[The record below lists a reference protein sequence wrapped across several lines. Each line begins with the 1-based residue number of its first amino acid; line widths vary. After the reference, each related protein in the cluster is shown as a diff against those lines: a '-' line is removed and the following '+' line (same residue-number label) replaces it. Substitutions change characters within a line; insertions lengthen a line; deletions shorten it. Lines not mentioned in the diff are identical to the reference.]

1 MKKLKFILES
11 REYFAIDDIEWKDI
25 KFVTTGKDDNLM
37 YLGVILPGDSEPLE
51 GLELTIQVV
60 MNALYQPHISL
71 PEELRGKGLTVKIY
85 RALVERLGHLYSG
98 KGRRQNPMIDRVW
111 AKLKMDP
118 TVRCAENSIGTACWL
133 PDDELG
139 NSLEDFLGAE

>member
-11 REYFAIDDIEWKDI
+11 REYFAIESIDWKDI

-71 PEELRGKGLTVKIY
+71 PEKLRGKGLTVKIY

-98 KGRRQNPMIDRVW
+98 KGRRQNPIIDKVW

-118 TVRCAENSIGTACWL
+118 TVRCAENSLGTACWL

-139 NSLEDFLGAE
+139 NSLEDFLGDE

>member
-1 MKKLKFILES
+1 
-11 REYFAIDDIEWKDI
+11 
-25 KFVTTGKDDNLM
+25 M

-139 NSLEDFLGAE
+139 NSLEDFLGDE

>member
-1 MKKLKFILES
+1 
-11 REYFAIDDIEWKDI
+11 
-25 KFVTTGKDDNLM
+25 
-37 YLGVILPGDSEPLE
+37 
-51 GLELTIQVV
+51 

-139 NSLEDFLGAE
+139 NSLEDFLGDE

>member
-11 REYFAIDDIEWKDI
+11 REYFAIDGIEWKDI

-60 MNALYQPHISL
+60 MNVLYQPHISL

-139 NSLEDFLGAE
+139 NSLEDFLGDE